1 MGKIVPFKKRVHVAM
16 AIAPARSRKGGK
28 GGEAARID
36 VYIDPE
42 PEFRLRVVKRYVL
55 HGILSSW
62 GWRLTK
68 GLFREIFERG
78 GVFEVRCKASD
89 AAEIREQIR
98 LRLPDLRVRRVRA
111 A

>member
-1 MGKIVPFKKRVHVAM
+1 MGKVVPFSKRVHVALGVVT
-16 AIAPARSRKGGK
+16 ARSRKGSK
-28 GGEAARID
+28 MAEAARFN

-42 PEFRLRVVKRYVL
+42 PDYRLRIVKRNVL

-62 GWRLTK
+62 GWHLTK
-68 GLFREIFERG
+68 GLFREIFENG

-89 AAEIREQIR
+89 AVEIREQIR